1 VKWIALLLTLAALV
15 AVVGYQ
21 FGLHRHLRE
30 TWPAQV
36 VRDWRHRNDPV
47 PVSLGRHDELGR
59 LTSYPGKTEVAC
71 PPAGSD
77 TAVLLAI
84 GQSNIANHAETSVAT
99 RHPGRVVNLFDGK
112 CYAAASPL
120 LGATGEGGEFLTL
133 LADRLVADGLYR
145 NVVIV
150 SSAMGGTAI
159 AKWRR
164 GGVLNTMMQRV
175 IAGLPSGY
183 KPTHVLWVQGEAD
196 FVEGTS
202 AETYTRSFR
211 SLVETLSEAGVKAPI
226 FLAIATNCGAG
237 WIADNAIAQAQRAL
251 VDGKQVFLGA
261 DTDALLGEPDRRE
274 DKCHYGA
281 SGQAKA
287 AEAFAQAIAR
297 VRRP

>member
-1 VKWIALLLTLAALV
+1 MKWIALLLVLAVLV
-15 AVVGYQ
+15 AVVGYL

-36 VRDWRHRNDPV
+36 VRDWRHRNDP
-47 PVSLGRHDELGR
+47 PPLGQLDKLGR
-59 LTSYPGKTEVAC
+59 LTSYPGKSEIAC
-71 PPAGSD
+71 PAAGQD

-84 GQSNIANHAETSVAT
+84 GQSNIANAVELRVTT
-99 RHPGRVVNLFDGK
+99 RHPGNVVNLFDGK

-150 SSAMGGTAI
+150 SSAMGGTEI

-164 GGVLNTMMQRV
+164 GGVLNAMMLRV

-183 KPTHVLWVQGEAD
+183 RPTHVLWVQGEAD
-196 FVEGTS
+196 FIERTP

-211 SLVETLSEAGVKAPI
+211 SLVETLAEAGVTAPM
-226 FLAIATNCGAG
+226 FLAIATRCGPA
-237 WIADNAIAQAQRAL
+237 WIADNQVAQAQRAL
-251 VDGKQVFLGA
+251 VDGKHVFLGS
-261 DTDALLGEPDRRE
+261 DTDALLGEPDRQA
-274 DKCHYGA
+274 DKCHYSA
-281 SGQAKA
+281 SGQARA
-287 AEAFAQAIAR
+287 AEAFAQAIIRAG
-297 VRRP
+297 RP